1 MNYNMLT
8 YIVIFSQLI
17 LFSCKNSEVIN
28 LEAAIDEFLFLEYK
42 NPINGADLESLKSKF
57 EKLNLAN
64 LSKEQE
70 VTIWYYLSKISMMQ
84 NKLDEAY
91 SFISKAY
98 ELSHADSIYQYRE
111 KINENL
117 MVNQISNIDS
127 TTTKIVWFN
136 DIDNQMLMF
145 DINKTQYA
153 NNVDNQNLK
162 IKEIMTKGREEVQQ
176 LYDGNKYEAAINK
189 SQMLIMVLKEL
200 NEKEI
205 FNIELAQLY
214 QDLAILYAKQNQL
227 ELAKMT
233 IKEAINLNPS
243 AQNKEIQSLLNK

>member
-1 MNYNMLT
+1 
-8 YIVIFSQLI
+8 
-17 LFSCKNSEVIN
+17 
-28 LEAAIDEFLFLEYK
+28 
-42 NPINGADLESLKSKF
+42 
-57 EKLNLAN
+57 
-64 LSKEQE
+64 
-70 VTIWYYLSKISMMQ
+70 MMQ
-84 NKLDEAY
+84 NKLDDAY
-91 SFISKAY
+91 SFISIAY

-145 DINKTQYA
+145 DINKTQYG
-153 NNVDNQNLK
+153 NNSNNQNLK
-162 IKEIMTKGREEVQQ
+162 IKEIMTKGREEVQK
-176 LYDGNKYEAAINK
+176 LYDVNKYESAINK

-200 NEKEI
+200 NQKEV

-214 QDLAILYAKQNQL
+214 QDLAILYAKQNQI

>member
-1 MNYNMLT
+1 MLI

-28 LEAAIDEFLFLEYK
+28 LEAAIDEFLFLENK
-42 NPINGADLESLKSKF
+42 NPINNANLESVKSKF
-57 EKLNLAN
+57 EKLNLN
-64 LSKEQE
+64 NFSKEQE

-91 SFISKAY
+91 SFITKAY
-98 ELSHADSIYQYRE
+98 ELNHADSIYQHRE

-117 MVNQISNIDS
+117 MANKISNIDS
-127 TTTKIVWFN
+127 TTTKIIWFN
-136 DIDNQMLMF
+136 DMDNQMFMF
-145 DINKTQYA
+145 DINKTKYG
-153 NNVDNQNLK
+153 NGPDNQNVK
-162 IKEIMTKGREEVQQ
+162 IKEIMTKGREEVQK
-176 LYDGNKYEAAINK
+176 LYDSDKYEAAINK

-200 NEKEI
+200 NTKGT

-227 ELAKMT
+227 ELAKIT
-233 IKEAINLNPS
+233 IQKALKLNPNS
-243 AQNKEIQSLLNK
+243 KNKEIETLLNK

>member
-1 MNYNMLT
+1 MNYNMLI
-8 YIVIFSQLI
+8 YIIIFSQLI

-28 LEAAIDEFLFLEYK
+28 LESAIDEFLFLENK
-42 NPINGADLESLKSKF
+42 NPINHTNLESVKSKF
-57 EKLNLAN
+57 EKLNLNN
-64 LSKEQE
+64 LSKEE
-70 VTIWYYLSKISMMQ
+70 EITTWYYLSKISMMQ

-91 SFISKAY
+91 SFIAKAY
-98 ELSHADSIYQYRE
+98 ELSHADSIYQHRE

-117 MVNQISNIDS
+117 MANKISNIDS

-136 DIDNQMLMF
+136 DIDNQIFMF
-145 DINKTQYA
+145 DVNKTKYG
-153 NNVDNQNLK
+153 NKPDNQNLE
-162 IKEIMTKGREEVQQ
+162 IKEIMTKGREEVQK
-176 LYDGNKYEAAINK
+176 LYDLDKYEAAINK

-200 NEKEI
+200 NQKEV

-214 QDLAILYAKQNQL
+214 QDLAILYAKQNQI